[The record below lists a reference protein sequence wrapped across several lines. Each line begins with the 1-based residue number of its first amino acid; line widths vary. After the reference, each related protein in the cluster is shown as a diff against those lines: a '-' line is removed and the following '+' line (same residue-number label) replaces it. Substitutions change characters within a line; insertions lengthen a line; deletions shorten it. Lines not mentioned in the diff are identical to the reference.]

1 MSRILF
7 NFLIS
12 IAPAGSPLY
21 PPAIRKDHLFVSLCL
36 SCFLLCEVR
45 TEGLASLHVSAGL
58 GKQAGCGQPRR
69 SGRKL
74 AV

>member
-21 PPAIRKDHLFVSLCL
+21 PPRHKKGSSVCKFVFVML
-36 SCFLLCEVR
+36 SV
-45 TEGLASLHVSAGL
+45 V
-58 GKQAGCGQPRR
+58 
-69 SGRKL
+69 
-74 AV
+74 